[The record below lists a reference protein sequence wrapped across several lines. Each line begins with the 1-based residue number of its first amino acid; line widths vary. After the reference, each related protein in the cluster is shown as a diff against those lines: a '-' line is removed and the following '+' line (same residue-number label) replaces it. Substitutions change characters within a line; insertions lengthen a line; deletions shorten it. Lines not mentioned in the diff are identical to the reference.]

1 MLPGRGTWQCWGWLE
16 MAVQNEEWWWTMI
29 EVQPYKTMWPQ
40 TDCLMNDQRERLSE
54 GFWWISSLYILQRGF
69 SFFRGWWHSARL
81 ILLWHQT
88 QVWSAIFNSYTT
100 CIWGCT
106 NRGVGLVLVHMNLR
120 EHGKI
125 AGMPWR
131 TPVFCGRWWCF
142 EGNTSPGPGGLELSS
157 SKTLGATP
165 VVKSARSC
173 MSRGKH

>member
-1 MLPGRGTWQCWGWLE
+1 MTKE
-16 MAVQNEEWWWTMI
+16 
-29 EVQPYKTMWPQ
+29 K
-40 TDCLMNDQRERLSE
+40 
-54 GFWWISSLYILQRGF
+54 GFQKDSDESAHYISSKEA
-69 SFFRGWWHSARL
+69 SVFFRGWWHSARL

-142 EGNTSPGPGGLELSS
+142 EGNTSPGAWGFPAPKPLAQLQWSS
-157 SKTLGATP
+157 RRGVACHGASISHWHLRCGFDAVGRAVATKA
-165 VVKSARSC
+165 VEFWIWVATAGSV
-173 MSRGKH
+173 